1 MIKPALQERF
11 RNLKGILWDLDN
23 TLYKSE
29 DDLHRA
35 FDRAIAQAAI
45 ENGASISLDEA
56 IRLSGKSFVDHGY
69 GGRVFVDTM
78 GVDPRALHFS
88 IHGLVDEKIII
99 RSEGLIDQMQSL
111 SLHHVVVTH
120 GARDWALRVLQQIGL
135 IPLFPDHLVHALE
148 DFDFHKKGSSRVPFE
163 TGLAALGL
171 APADVIMV
179 EDQERN
185 LRIPHEMG
193 MGTVLLNHGVRGP
206 DAAGYVDLVCRD
218 APELLAYIKAARV

>member
-1 MIKPALQERF
+1 MIKPAMQERLK
-11 RNLKGILWDLDN
+11 NLKGILWDLDN

-35 FDRAIAQAAI
+35 FDIAIAQAAI
-45 ENGASISLDEA
+45 ENGARVTLDEA
-56 IRLSGKSFVDHGY
+56 IRLSGKSFTDHGY
-69 GGRVFVDTM
+69 GGRVFVETM

-99 RSEGLIDQMQSL
+99 RSDALIDELQSL
-111 SLHHVVVTH
+111 SLHHVIVTH
-120 GARDWALRVLQQIGL
+120 GARDWALRVIEHLGL
-135 IPLFPDHLVHALE
+135 LPLFPDHLVHALE
-148 DFDFHKKGSSRVPFE
+148 DFDFHKKGSSAVPFE
-163 TGLAALGL
+163 SGLAALGL
-171 APADVIMV
+171 MPADVIMV

-193 MGTVLLNHGVRGP
+193 MGTVLLNHGVKGP

-218 APELLAYIKAARV
+218 ASELLGLIKAARS